1 MLHRRRLLRFAIV
14 AAAFA
19 LIPLSHSPT
28 YAAKAKTKAKSKS
41 KSKAK
46 ATPPTVTVMYFD
58 YSGKDDEMAVL
69 RKGLAQMLITDLSSL
84 PAIRL
89 IERDRFQALLGELK
103 LQQSKRIDRKTAG
116 RIGKLLGCRFMVLG
130 GYFSMM
136 DTLRIDARVVEV
148 ETGRIIK
155 SIGVSGS
162 KGDFMG
168 LERKLSEG
176 IAAVLSSA
184 LPAPSVQKQ
193 TSRAPAASRGR
204 NKRLETR
211 KRAKKPRKPL
221 HTSTVL
227 RYARALD
234 AKDRGD
240 LKRARSELQAVVKA
254 RPDFRVAQLDLASMV
269 Q

>member
-19 LIPLSHSPT
+19 LIPLSRSPT
-28 YAAKAKTKAKSKS
+28 YAAKAKTKAKA
-41 KSKAK
+41 KAK
-46 ATPPTVTVMYFD
+46 ATKPTVTVMYFD

-116 RIGKLLGCRFMVLG
+116 RIGKLLGARFMILG

-211 KRAKKPRKPL
+211 C
-221 HTSTVL
+221 TSL
-227 RYARALD
+227 W
-234 AKDRGD
+234 K
-240 LKRARSELQAVVKA
+240 
-254 RPDFRVAQLDLASMV
+254 SMW
-269 Q
+269 